1 MQDKDFKARLV
12 REAFYPLVNLT
23 PIQKMLY
30 HDQRRFLFVSSGRRS
45 RKTLIFKRKMLN
57 AAIRKPGK
65 YFHGAPTLQQAR
77 EIFWEELKR
86 TTRHIRSDIS
96 ETYLYVVLKNKTK
109 IQVAGLDKPQRIEGR
124 PWDGF
129 HITEAPDLK
138 PQAYEE
144 NLLPLIADT
153 DGFAW
158 MDGVPNGKDS
168 TYYPLCLEAS
178 GGTIP
183 RIDPALRGAIGT
195 NKEKPDH
202 AYYLWLSS
210 TVLTDQQLAVFKSM
224 MDERTF
230 RQEFEGSFEGAG
242 GLAYYSFGDHNLAD
256 IQRDHNRPV
265 YIGMDFNVDPMTC
278 TLCHVDEQART
289 VHQWGEIYLTNSNTF
304 EMSDEICRVLGI
316 RDGRGVTIIPDAT
329 GQARTSNSTE
339 SDLAILR
346 RAGFDVWSGASN
358 PRQRDRLA
366 AVNSMMKSADG
377 KVHYLVNPRACPR
390 TIKDFNRVELLPD
403 GRIDKRK
410 EGQGIGHISD
420 ALGYLINYFF
430 PVRQR
435 EAGGI

>member
-1 MQDKDFKARLV
+1 
-12 REAFYPLVNLT
+12 
-23 PIQKMLY
+23 ML
-30 HDQRRFLFVSSGRRS
+30 
-45 RKTLIFKRKMLN
+45 
-57 AAIRKPGK
+57 KPGR
-65 YFHGAPTLQQAR
+65 YFLGAPTHAQAKG
-77 EIFWEELKR
+77 IFWDALKSDMKLFTKTVNETSLKLDLINGSEAQVLGLMAGER
-86 TTRHIRSDIS
+86 VEGQIWHGCIITEFDDVPDGVWAEHIRPVLSDTLGWAIL
-96 ETYLYVVLKNKTK
+96 EGV
-109 IQVAGLDKPQRIEGR
+109 PEGR
-124 PWDGF
+124 
-129 HITEAPDLK
+129 A
-138 PQAYEE
+138 
-144 NLLPLIADT
+144 
-153 DGFAW
+153 
-158 MDGVPNGKDS
+158 
-168 TYYPLCLEAS
+168 
-178 GGTIP
+178 
-183 RIDPALRGAIGT
+183 AL
-195 NKEKPDH
+195 
-202 AYYLWLSS
+202 Y
-210 TVLTDQQLAVFKSM
+210 QLALDICGGVIPETLPIQGAYRKGQGDWAQWAFYTWFSSDVLDPIEIAEAKRNL
-224 MDERTF
+224 DERTYK
-230 RQEFEGSFEGAG
+230 QEYEGAFGSAG
-242 GLAYYSFGDHNLAD
+242 GAAYYSFGDHNLAD

-278 TLCHVDEQART
+278 VLCHVDEQART